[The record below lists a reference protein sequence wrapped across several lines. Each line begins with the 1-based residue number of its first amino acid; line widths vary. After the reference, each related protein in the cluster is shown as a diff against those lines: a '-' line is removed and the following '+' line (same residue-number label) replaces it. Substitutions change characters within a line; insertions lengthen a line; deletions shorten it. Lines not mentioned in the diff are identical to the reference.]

1 MPVFLRIMRGME
13 KTKKREIGEQKKLLT
28 GAATIAIGGLVAKV
42 IGALYRIPLTNL
54 IGSEGIG
61 LYQLVYPFYCLLL
74 TVSATGIP
82 SAIAT
87 LTARKCAAGETAL
100 PLYKTCMRLFLWI
113 GGVSALLMCLLAP
126 WLSSLQ
132 GESRLVGGYLALAP
146 SVIMVSAIS
155 VLRGYFQGKN
165 EMLPTALSEIIE
177 QVVKVSVGLA
187 AAYYFRA
194 NTYRAVVALLG
205 AVSVSELVALLFLYL
220 RFRRSLAHDKNL
232 KSGEKT
238 TIKEVLRLSVPLTL
252 SAGLIPLFSLVDS
265 VVIVRILGGYADNA
279 VALYGLFAGGATT
292 VINLPV
298 SVCYGIAAA
307 SVPALSSA
315 IKRGENGRK
324 KLLYSL
330 GLTAGLS
337 ALSAVGLYLFA
348 RPAVRILF
356 SSLAEKETELL
367 IGLIKAFSVSAIT
380 LSCTQTLSACLT
392 ALGRPM
398 HSAVSMLVAMLIK
411 TAVSVWLLQ
420 IPAVGIYG
428 AVAAASVGY
437 ATSFLFDLFF
447 ALHAT
452 KGKVYKSA

>member
-1 MPVFLRIMRGME
+1 MRGME
-13 KTKKREIGEQKKLLT
+13 KTKKREIWERRKLLT

-61 LYQLVYPFYCLLL
+61 MYQLVYPFYCLLL

-87 LTARKCAAGETAL
+87 LTARKCAAGETPL

-113 GGVSALLMCLLAP
+113 GGVSTLLMCLLAP

-132 GESRLVGGYLALAP
+132 GESRLTGGYLALAP
-146 SVIMVSAIS
+146 SVVMVSAIS
-155 VLRGYFQGKN
+155 VFRGYFQGRN

-187 AAYYFRA
+187 LAYYFRA
-194 NTYRAVVALLG
+194 DVVRAVTALLG
-205 AVSVSELVALLFLYL
+205 AVTVSEAAALLFLYL
-220 RFRRSLAHDKNL
+220 RFRRAPAHEKSLKG
-232 KSGEKT
+232 GEKT
-238 TIKEVLRLSVPLTL
+238 GVKEVLKLSVPLTL
-252 SAGLIPLFSLVDS
+252 SSGLIPLFSLIDS
-265 VVIVRILGGYADNA
+265 VVIVRLLGVYSSNA

-315 IKRGENGRK
+315 VKRGESGRK

-330 GLTAGLS
+330 GVTAGLS
-337 ALSAVGLYLFA
+337 ALSALGLYAFA

-356 SSLAEKETELL
+356 ASLSGEETELL
-367 IGLIKAFSVSAIT
+367 VGLIKAFSISAIT

-392 ALGRPM
+392 ALGKPM
-398 HSAVSMLVAMLIK
+398 HSVVSMLVAMLIK
-411 TAVSVWLLQ
+411 TAVGVWLLQ

-452 KGKVYKSA
+452 KHTADKSV